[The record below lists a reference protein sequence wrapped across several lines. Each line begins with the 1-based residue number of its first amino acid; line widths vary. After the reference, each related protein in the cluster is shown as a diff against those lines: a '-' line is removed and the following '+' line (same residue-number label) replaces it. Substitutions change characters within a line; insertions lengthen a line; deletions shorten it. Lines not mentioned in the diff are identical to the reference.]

1 MTSRKRSAL
10 EEENAAASNLY
21 SWEKGINA
29 SWEAVK
35 EDEQGNI
42 IPLSSNA
49 ERDRIHL
56 LKKARIT
63 QSIRRGLI
71 RFLVVAVDL
80 SQSAGEKDYR
90 PSRLEVCKQQLQQ
103 FFVQF
108 YDQNPIS
115 QLSLMVTRD
124 RLAEKVSD
132 LSGNPKHHIQ
142 KLQTLLEVRGLASL
156 QNTLQLASAMLKHI
170 PNYGSR
176 EILIVYNSL
185 SSCDPGNI
193 FDTIDVMRSLRIR
206 VHVIC
211 LSAELFIC
219 KHIAEVTGGMFAVA
233 LDQQH
238 LRDLLS
244 QLTVPP
250 ADITSATDPALNV
263 TDFIFMGFPKRSF
276 DPYPLFSYDGRRVT
290 LSSSAY
296 VCPRCV
302 TRATEIPTQCCV
314 CNLQLNS
321 SSHIARS
328 FHHLFPVPLFVEYT
342 VHVSGNSGGQRQSF
356 TALLYRHA
364 PPAPPLPQLETENTS
379 QSLVLSLTSQ
389 KQNEEVPMTP
399 PPPPPPS
406 SPPASPTTSTSSSP
420 PPPPPPD
427 LSPPRHTSAAKTS
440 APPPQRSDNR
450 NGRSSEEADEEVADE
465 TVELTSPELSRCR
478 GCLTSLLRENKVI
491 FRCLTCSHFFCVDC
505 DVFIHETLHNCPGC

>member
-35 EDEQGNI
+35 EDEEGNI

-250 ADITSATDPALNV
+250 ADVTSATDPALNV

-302 TRATEIPTQCCV
+302 TRATDIPTQCCV
-314 CNLQLNS
+314 CNLQLN
-321 SSHIARS
+321 
-328 FHHLFPVPLFVEYT
+328 
-342 VHVSGNSGGQRQSF
+342 
-356 TALLYRHA
+356 
-364 PPAPPLPQLETENTS
+364 
-379 QSLVLSLTSQ
+379 
-389 KQNEEVPMTP
+389 
-399 PPPPPPS
+399 
-406 SPPASPTTSTSSSP
+406 SSSP

-427 LSPPRHTSAAKTS
+427 LSPPRHTSAAATS
-440 APPPQRSDNR
+440 PPPPQRSENR

-465 TVELTSPELSRCR
+465 TVELMSPELSRCR